1 MNYDAN
7 TAASSPEDPTSP
19 ATEKQELADINI
31 AKAIMRK
38 YDGED
43 CLKKIGRDCKA
54 GFDADNKSRT
64 DWISD
69 IEEWV
74 KIAKQ
79 YRETKSWPWDQAS
92 NIKYPLISTAAMQ
105 FSARAYPSLV
115 PADGNIV
122 RTRVIGEDPDGSKT
136 DKATRASKYMSWQLM
151 YQMPRWEEDM
161 DRLLMMV
168 SVMGMMFKKTFYSK
182 EEERAVSCLVYPEN
196 FVVDYWA
203 ESLEEAERYSEI
215 IYISKRRLKNKQNA
229 GIYLDCNLGEPT
241 TPKKELDAGMPA
253 YPTND
258 SVTPYRLIS
267 QACWLD
273 LNDDGLD
280 EPYTVVF
287 HYDTARVLGIYPRF
301 NQKNVKLDD
310 KGNICHIKADCYYT
324 KFGFIPNP
332 DGSFYDIGFGHLLG
346 PLNDSVNTLV
356 NQLVDAGTL
365 ANLQAGF
372 IGKGLRLRLGDTPL
386 QPGEWRA
393 VNAVGDDLRKQIVP
407 LPIKDPSK
415 TLFDLLQFLITAGKE
430 LASVAEIF
438 VGKMPGQNTPATTTM
453 ASIDQ
458 GMKVFTSI
466 YKRVYRALEHEFK
479 KLFDINSCYLDYDTY
494 VELLGDQK
502 VNPGDFDNKLFDIIP
517 AADPA
522 SASSTEKLQ
531 KAQALLELMQLGTL
545 DPAEVTMRILQAQ
558 EQPDWQKL
566 IPGLAQTGKPQ
577 IQPKVDPKV
586 QAIQE
591 KAKAEAA
598 QSQQEQQQDQQRFQ
612 LEQQGQ
618 QADLA
623 AKQQENQMNLQG
635 KQAELQMKAVEGQQT
650 LQAKMASNAVDQQ
663 HQQTMNQQAQQ
674 HGHAT
679 NKVKEEALRTKA
691 TSQTG
696 NSTKSQKHSSNSSK
710 KR

>member
-1 MNYDAN
+1 MSYDEN
-7 TAASSPEDPTSP
+7 TE
-19 ATEKQELADINI
+19 EKADQQSADISQAQELADINI

-43 CLKKIGRDCKA
+43 RLRKIGRACRE
-54 GFDADNKSRT
+54 GFDNDNKSRAQWLR
-64 DWISD
+64 DV
-69 IEEWV
+69 EEWV

-79 YRETKSWPWDQAS
+79 FRETKSWPWDQAS

-122 RTRVIGEDPDGSKT
+122 KTRVIGEDPDGSKG

-168 SVMGMMFKKTFYSK
+168 SVMGMMFKKTFYCRETEQAK
-182 EEERAVSCLVYPEN
+182 SCLVYPEN

-203 ESLEEAERYSEI
+203 DSLEDAERYSEI
-215 IYISKRRLKNKQNA
+215 IYMSPRKLKNKQRA
-229 GIYLDCNLGEPT
+229 GIYCDVDLGKPNMTKKVLELGRGYAPAEDET
-241 TPKKELDAGMPA
+241 TP
-253 YPTND
+253 Y
-258 SVTPYRLIS
+258 VLIS
-267 QACWLD
+267 QACWWD
-273 LNDDGLD
+273 LNEDGMD

-287 HYDTARVLGIYPRF
+287 HYDSMRVLAIYPRF
-301 NQKNVKLDD
+301 NQKGVKTDD
-310 KGNICHIKADCYYT
+310 EGNLLSIKADCYYT

-372 IGKGLRLRLGDTPL
+372 IGKGLRMRMGDSPL
-386 QPGEWRA
+386 QPGEWRS

-407 LPIKDPSK
+407 LPVKDPSK
-415 TLFDLLQFLITAGKE
+415 VLLDLMQYLVTAGRE

-453 ASIDQ
+453 ASIEQ
-458 GMKVFTSI
+458 GMKVFTAI

-479 KLFDINSCYLDYDTY
+479 KLFDINSVYLDYDTY

-502 VNPGDFDNKLFDIIP
+502 VNPTDFDNKLFDIIP

-531 KAQALLELMQLGTL
+531 KAQALLEMLQIGVL
-545 DPAEVTMRILQAQ
+545 DPVEVVMRVVQAQ

-566 IPGLAQTGKPQ
+566 IRGMAQTGQPQ
-577 IQPKVDPKV
+577 PQPQMDPKV

-598 QSQQEQQQDQQRFQ
+598 QMQQEQQQDQQRFQ

-618 QADLA
+618 QADLQ
-623 AKQQENQMNLQG
+623 AKQQENQMD
-635 KQAELQMKAVEGQQT
+635 LQMKQRELQLKGIEAQQT
-650 LQAKMASNAVDQQ
+650 LQAKMASNTVDQQ

-674 HGHAT
+674 HGQAT
-679 NKVKEEALRTKA
+679 NKLKEQQLQKKNMQ
-691 TSQTG
+691 SG
-696 NSTKSQKHSSNSSK
+696 NSTHQPKSSSSTSK
-710 KR
+710 RK